1 MIKEKINQDYLE
13 AFKSRNTVAKN
24 LLSVVKGEIQTVE
37 KNTGT
42 DSLSDEAVLKIL
54 NKTAKNLKETISLSG
69 DEKSKI
75 ELSIIEL
82 YLPKQMSY
90 EEVEAKI
97 LEIVSTGGNNI
108 GSIMKEFSSLSADKQ
123 MVSEV
128 AKKILTQ

>member
-97 LEIVSTGGNNI
+97 LEIVSSGGNNI
-108 GSIMKEFSSLSADKQ
+108 GSIMKEFASLSADKQ

-128 AKKILTQ
+128 AKKVLSQ

>member
-97 LEIVSTGGNNI
+97 LEIVSAGGNNI
-108 GSIMKEFSSLSADKQ
+108 GSIMKEFASLSADKQ

-128 AKKILTQ
+128 AKKVLSQ

>member
-90 EEVEAKI
+90 EEIEAKI
-97 LEIVSTGGNNI
+97 LEIVSAGGNNI
-108 GSIMKEFSSLSADKQ
+108 GSIMKEFASLSADKQ

-128 AKKILTQ
+128 AKKVLSQ

>member
-90 EEVEAKI
+90 EEIEAKI
-97 LEIVSTGGNNI
+97 LEIVSAGGNNI
-108 GSIMKEFSSLSADKQ
+108 SSIMKEFASLSADKQ

-128 AKKILTQ
+128 AKKVLSQ

>member
-90 EEVEAKI
+90 EEVGAKI
-97 LEIVSTGGNNI
+97 LEIVSAGGNNI
-108 GSIMKEFSSLSADKQ
+108 GSIMKEFASLSADKQ

>member
-1 MIKEKINQDYLE
+1 
-13 AFKSRNTVAKN
+13 

-90 EEVEAKI
+90 EEIEAKI
-97 LEIVSTGGNNI
+97 LEIVSAGGNNI
-108 GSIMKEFSSLSADKQ
+108 GSIMKEFASLSADKQ

-128 AKKILTQ
+128 AKKVLSQ